1 MKAEVKERRI
11 FFFECVKCGAKRR
24 CSFKKHRAELQV
36 CRKCRRGTDIN
47 PNQTTL
53 FGDQTLPPEPM
64 QEPPK
69 KRGRKKKEIPAE
81 ERARLHKDL
90 VKLGDMIAD
99 GEHLEK
105 GGKWIS
111 REYRKI
117 SKILYPEIK

>member
-1 MKAEVKERRI
+1 
-11 FFFECVKCGAKRR
+11 
-24 CSFKKHRAELQV
+24 V

-47 PNQTTL
+47 PNQITL
-53 FGDQTLPPEPM
+53 FSEPTPAPEPIP
-64 QEPPK
+64 EPPK
-69 KRGRKKKEIPAE
+69 KRGRKKKEIPAD